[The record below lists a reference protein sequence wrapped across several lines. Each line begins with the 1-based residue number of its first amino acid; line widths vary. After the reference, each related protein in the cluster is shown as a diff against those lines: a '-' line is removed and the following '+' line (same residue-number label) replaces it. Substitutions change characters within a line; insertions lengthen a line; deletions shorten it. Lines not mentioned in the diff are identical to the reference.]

1 MRSLRPTISFSAILP
16 EDSEVF
22 RMVSCGDLSG
32 LRRLL
37 AERKV
42 SLSDCDELGRSL
54 LTVTNYLQ
62 IYFST
67 FNA

>member
-1 MRSLRPTISFSAILP
+1 
-16 EDSEVF
+16 
-22 RMVSCGDLSG
+22 MVSCGDLSG

-54 LTVTNYLQ
+54 LTIAYLSVKPA
-62 IYFST
+62 ICKFL
-67 FNA
+67 